1 VSSGRRLPSSNAGDA
16 VHKPDLSDGQRSGWQ
31 RPDQRL
37 GRYGRVEPVCPG
49 IALEDDDLPIVIEC
63 DSKVPGA
70 ATQPCILEF
79 FDLARVEKF
88 KRRWARGERL
98 QGSHELARRRYR
110 KVFQ

>member
-1 VSSGRRLPSSNAGDA
+1 LPSSNAGDA

>member
-1 VSSGRRLPSSNAGDA
+1 LPSSNAGDA

-63 DSKVPGA
+63 DSKVPGV